1 MGFIFKQRQI
11 RIYGGN
17 NYMWGYTKIK
27 NKTFYITMTGI
38 ALMAILSLTKIKPET
53 SIAGASV
60 IAGILFF
67 FVVDNMDKKLQIESG
82 LRFKTFFSDM
92 KKQWVIPL
100 VLLTVATAIVSV
112 VIGDI
117 IFNGMYSAHV
127 IGRTDTMLSYNKIP
141 LLTIQIVIAALVEEI
156 AWRGFFLGKA
166 IKFFPFWV
174 CAFMSALLFAI
185 AHIAIGNFGL
195 VFYDVFTIFIDSII
209 YAIIYKKTGNCLIT
223 TVSHILCNVAGI
235 VFLMIFM

>member
-11 RIYGGN
+11 RIYGGH

-27 NKTFYITMTGI
+27 NKTFYITMMGI

-92 KKQWVIPL
+92 KKQWVISL

-117 IFNGMYSAHV
+117 IFNGTYSAHV

-141 LLTIQIVIAALVEEI
+141 ILTIQIVIAALVEEI

-185 AHIAIGNFGL
+185 AHISIGNFGL

-209 YAIIYKKTGNCLIT
+209 YAIIYKKTGNCLIS

-235 VFLMIFM
+235 VFFMIFM

>member
-27 NKTFYITMTGI
+27 NKTFYITMIGI
-38 ALMAILSLTKIKPET
+38 VLMAILSLTKMKPET

-60 IAGILFF
+60 IVGILFF

-117 IFNGMYSAHV
+117 IFNGTYSAHV

-156 AWRGFFLGKA
+156 A
-166 IKFFPFWV
+166 
-174 CAFMSALLFAI
+174 
-185 AHIAIGNFGL
+185 
-195 VFYDVFTIFIDSII
+195 
-209 YAIIYKKTGNCLIT
+209 
-223 TVSHILCNVAGI
+223 
-235 VFLMIFM
+235 

>member
-1 MGFIFKQRQI
+1 
-11 RIYGGN
+11 
-17 NYMWGYTKIK
+17 MWGYTKIK
-27 NKTFYITMTGI
+27 NKTFYITMIGI
-38 ALMAILSLTKIKPET
+38 VLMAILSLTKMKPEI
-53 SIAGASV
+53 SIPGASV
-60 IAGILFF
+60 IVGILFF

-117 IFNGMYSAHV
+117 IFNGTYSAHV

-166 IKFFPFWV
+166 INFFHFGFV
-174 CAFMSALLFAI
+174 HLCLL
-185 AHIAIGNFGL
+185 
-195 VFYDVFTIFIDSII
+195 Y
-209 YAIIYKKTGNCLIT
+209 CLQ
-223 TVSHILCNVAGI
+223 
-235 VFLMIFM
+235 